1 MKITQKIEQAKRE
14 KRTWWSF
21 EYFPPRTAQV
31 RWFVTH
37 ILHLLPT
44 AANRVYKTSLI
55 VSNVCDSS
63 ARSSLT
69 LHGALSTIWLVYVQI
84 HTFLRHSG
92 GRTSELTTEMIK
104 FCQGTIGLET
114 CMHLTCTNMQPEKI
128 DIALAVRPYNI
139 IPSFGQ

>member
-1 MKITQKIEQAKRE
+1 MKITQKIEQAKKE

-31 RWFVTH
+31 RQFSVTFRIFYQRLRTGSAKPRRSYRTYATPRPGVH
-37 ILHLLPT
+37 RRYMVCSSTWPVCT
-44 AANRVYKTSLI
+44 QTSC
-55 VSNVCDSS
+55 S
-63 ARSSLT
+63 R
-69 LHGALSTIWLVYVQI
+69 
-84 HTFLRHSG
+84 FLRHSG

-128 DIALAVRPYNI
+128 DIALAVRP
-139 IPSFGQ
+139 

>member
-1 MKITQKIEQAKRE
+1 MKITQKLEQAKKE

-31 RWFVTH
+31 RRLRDPISHF
-37 ILHLLPT
+37 LPT
-44 AANRVYKTSLI
+44 APNRVCKTLSI
-55 VSNVCDSS
+55 VSNACDSS

-69 LHGALSTIWLVYVQI
+69 SHGALSSVHLVCTQSLCS
-84 HTFLRHSG
+84 HLLRHSG

-128 DIALAVRPYNI
+128 DIALAVRPY
-139 IPSFGQ
+139 

>member
-1 MKITQKIEQAKRE
+1 MVFRVLPSEDCSGA
-14 KRTWWSF
+14 SVHSS
-21 EYFPPRTAQV
+21 YSASPPN
-31 RWFVTH
+31 
-37 ILHLLPT
+37 
-44 AANRVYKTSLI
+44 AANRVYKTSSI

-69 LHGALSTIWLVYVQI
+69 LHGTLSTIWLVCARTCI
-84 HTFLRHSG
+84 HAFLRHSG

-128 DIALAVRPYNI
+128 DIALTVRPYNI
-139 IPSFGQ
+139 LSSFGQ